1 MEPAN
6 VAIACQAV
14 AAIKGVSPETVARV
28 TTENARR
35 LFPRAVA

>member
-1 MEPAN
+1 

-14 AAIKGVSPETVARV
+14 ASLKGVSPEEVALV

-35 LFPRAVA
+35 LFPRAFA